1 MSAILETGA
10 LLHKRYEI
18 IEPLGGGDF
27 GTVYQAHDRRAK
39 KNNRQVALKQMPPQM
54 IIACERQAELRA
66 NLRHPAIPRILA
78 YFATEEHAYLVQ
90 ELIEGCNLERLLE
103 AHSGFLPEKRVVGWG
118 IQLCAV
124 LDFLHNHPHHPI
136 IFRDL
141 KPNNIM
147 VDQTD
152 QVHLVD
158 FELIRAFPAGYFQE
172 VRPEW
177 KHYEKGLP
185 IGTEGYSPPEQYRG
199 RVRPQ
204 SDIYALG
211 ATMHHLLTR
220 RDPRKQKPFTF
231 AQYPIR
237 ALNPDLS
244 PGLEVIVMQ
253 AVNKDIERRFSTA
266 KAMQAALEA
275 VFRGIT

>member
-1 MSAILETGA
+1 MIALLEAGT

-18 IEPLGGGDF
+18 VKPLGGDF
-27 GTVYQAHDRRAK
+27 GLVYQALDRRAK
-39 KNNRQVALKQMPPQM
+39 KNNQLVAIKQFPAQM

-66 NLRHPAIPRILA
+66 NLKHPAIPRILA
-78 YFATEEHAYLVQ
+78 YFATEEHAFLVQ
-90 ELIEGCNLERLLE
+90 ELVVGSDLERLLDE
-103 AHSGFLPEKRVVGWG
+103 HPGFLPEKRVVGWA

-124 LDFLHNHPHHPI
+124 LDFLHNHPYHPI

-147 VDQTD
+147 VDEAD
-152 QVHLVD
+152 QIYLVD
-158 FELIRAFPAGYFQE
+158 FELMRAFPAGYFQE
-172 VRPEW
+172 ARPAW

-211 ATMHHLLTR
+211 ATLHHLLTR
-220 RDPRKQKPFTF
+220 RDPRKEKPFTF
-231 AQYPIR
+231 EQYPIR
-237 ALNPDLS
+237 ALNPTLS

-253 AVNKDIERRFSTA
+253 AVNKDIERRFTTA
-266 KAMQAALEA
+266 KAMQIALKK
-275 VFRGIT
+275 VLRGIT